1 MKDGF
6 EMDVQT
12 WIIRAVQRGVSSFEE
27 LIQSLPGVYPAVALE
42 ALWVLAKSSRS
53 DGAVFRQLTHEAK
66 TTSTRVPETVAV
78 QLPSP
83 HPLDFSWWF
92 DSATTHK
99 LCDLALKLVH
109 HYDSIILLGTPRVFI
124 ELSALAPTHNLL
136 LFDADPLIAARL
148 TFGRPCQA
156 IHTCDVMRDPLPL
169 SRGELVIADPPW
181 YENDICSFLWSA
193 SFLVNIGENIAVTLP
208 ALGTRPQVST
218 ERDRILHWATHLGL
232 TLRHLA
238 ESALAYLSPPFE
250 INALAAAGILNVPLN
265 WRRGAFAIF
274 EKTQPTSSPR
284 PSSPPAERWKE
295 EAIGDVR
302 IRVRN
307 AERNAWGSP
316 LLQPLV
322 TGDILPSV
330 SRRDPRRDLV
340 DVWTSGNRVFQ
351 CAGGFVL
358 TRILAA
364 IAAGSSA
371 RSAVSSALER
381 SLTSNEAEQ
390 VSRAVRAVEELVLT
404 ETLELEDKVYAP
416 LT

>member
-6 EMDVQT
+6 ETDVQT
-12 WIIRAVQRGVSSFEE
+12 WIINAIQRGVSSFED
-27 LIQSLPGVYPAVALE
+27 LIHSLPGVYPAVALE
-42 ALWVLAKSSRS
+42 ALIGLAESRRF
-53 DGAVFRQLTHEAK
+53 DGANFRRLVLEA
-66 TTSTRVPETVAV
+66 TTTRIRVPEATVA
-78 QLPSP
+78 QLPAP

-99 LCDLALKLVH
+99 LCDLTLSLVGND
-109 HYDSIILLGTPRVFI
+109 DSIILLGTPRLFV
-124 ELSALAPTHNLL
+124 ELSALEPHRNLL
-136 LFDADPLIAARL
+136 LLDADRLVATRL
-148 TFGRPCQA
+148 TSGHPCQA
-156 IHTCDVMRDPLPL
+156 IQIFDVMRDPLPQC
-169 SRGELVIADPPW
+169 RGELVIADPPW
-181 YENDICSFLWSA
+181 YEDEICSFLWSA
-193 SFLVNIGENIAVTLP
+193 SFLVNVGGNIIMTLP
-208 ALGTRPQVST
+208 TLGTRPGVLT
-218 ERDRILHWATHLGL
+218 ERDRILNWAIHLGL
-232 TLRHLA
+232 KPRNLE
-238 ESALAYLSPPFE
+238 ESALAYMSPPFE
-250 INALAAAGILNVPLN
+250 INALVASGIRNVPLN

-295 EAIGDVR
+295 ETIGDVR

-358 TRILAA
+358 TSILAA
-364 IAAGSSA
+364 MAVGSSA
-371 RSAVSSALER
+371 QSAVLPALERPLTNNETEQVSSA
-381 SLTSNEAEQ
+381 
-390 VSRAVRAVEELVLT
+390 VRAIEELVLT
-404 ETLELEDKVYAP
+404 ESLELEEKCVIH
-416 LT
+416 